1 MILVKNHIQ
10 LKDTNTR
17 DLGDTTLK
25 KTYHP
30 QLTAQT
36 C

>member
-25 KTYHP
+25 K
-30 QLTAQT
+30 LTIRN
-36 C
+36 